1 MKKRLVGCV
10 GDNKITGIRDLRLV
24 KRSLAFKMASEE
36 IYNKDNVY
44 ISGLNLGTDLYF
56 AELVVYLNLQLH
68 VVLCMPD
75 QKQMYGK
82 EDRARFN
89 RILKIAHSV
98 YEVYVIPEYRIK
110 KKQRRKWESE
120 FGVGYYHRML
130 FLQGYKFIVDTCDH
144 VFVVWNGKRT
154 ASVTYRC
161 LNYMKDVGF
170 EPDMINV
177 GSRLLK

>member
-1 MKKRLVGCV
+1 MKKKIIGCA

-24 KRSLAFKMASEE
+24 KRSLASRMTSEE
-36 IYNKDNVY
+36 LYNKDNVY

-56 AELVVYLNLQLH
+56 AELVLYLNLQLH
-68 VVLCMPD
+68 VILCMPD

-89 RILKIAHSV
+89 RICKVAHSM
-98 YEVYVIPEYRIK
+98 YEIYSIPEYRIK
-110 KKQRRKWESE
+110 KKKQRKWEKE

-130 FLQGYKFIVDTCDH
+130 FLEGYKFITNNCDH

-154 ASVTYRC
+154 ASVAYRT
-161 LNYMKDVGF
+161 LNYMKDVEF

-177 GSRLLK
+177 GSRLIT